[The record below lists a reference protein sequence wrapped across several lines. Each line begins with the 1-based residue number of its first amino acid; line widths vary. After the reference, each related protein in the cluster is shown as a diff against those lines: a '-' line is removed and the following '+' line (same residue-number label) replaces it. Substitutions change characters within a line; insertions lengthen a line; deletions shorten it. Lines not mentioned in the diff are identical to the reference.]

1 MKRISASLA
10 LALLVFAAPAG
21 AGALPTAGDGAPTVT
36 AGLIGT
42 IPIVVPAQATPR
54 AMVLYLSDRSGWQ
67 PSDDDA
73 VAALKDG
80 GALVLPVDFSR
91 YAEKLDAHAGS
102 CADVVGDIVDAAQTA
117 QRQLGIQTY
126 LPPIVVGAGEAAT
139 FAYAALTAAPP
150 NTLGGAVG
158 AGFANRLS
166 LRLPICSASKAS
178 KTHDGKALQ
187 YGFEKDI
194 PGRASLLVPAEAQE
208 ALEAAVAPR
217 SDDIT
222 VIAIDPP
229 TLPEQIAREVAD
241 LASVARPF
249 GDLPAVDLPASTTP
263 RALVILISGDGG
275 WRDLDKTMGEWLATQ
290 GAHVVGLDALH
301 YFWSKRT
308 PQELARDIAFLVDA
322 ADSTDA
328 LPIMLIGYSFGA
340 DTIPFAFPLLPK
352 AVQERTR
359 VIGLLAPGRSTSFQ
373 ITISGWLGI
382 DDTGY
387 SVVPALAALPAD
399 REVCV
404 YGKQDTESACADTA
418 LRHATIVKTTGGHH
432 FDGNYSGLAQRFLS
446 RLGGHEAGAH

>member
-1 MKRISASLA
+1 MIRLLA
-10 LALLVFAAPAG
+10 PFILCIGLLCLPARADTPQPAG
-21 AGALPTAGDGAPTVT
+21 GGDSTTVT
-36 AGLIGT
+36 AGLLEA
-42 IPIVVPAQATPR
+42 IPILLPR
-54 AMVLYLSDRSGWQ
+54 QSPPKAMVIYLSDRSGWEA
-67 PSDDDA
+67 SDDAAVSALRADGDA
-73 VAALKDG
+73 VLK
-80 GALVLPVDFSR
+80 VDFAH
-91 YAEKLDAHAGS
+91 YADKLDKRDGS
-102 CADVVGDIVDAAQTA
+102 CADVVGDIVDAAQMA

-126 LPPIVVGAGEAAT
+126 LPPIVVGTGDAAT

-150 NTLGGAVG
+150 NTLGGAVA

-166 LRLPICSASKAS
+166 LRLPICSAAKAS
-178 KTHDGKALQ
+178 RTQDGKALQ

-194 PGRASLLVPAEAQE
+194 PGSVSLLVSPELQSTFEKIA
-208 ALEAAVAPR
+208 APR
-217 SDDIT
+217 SDDVD
-222 VIAIDPP
+222 VIAIDPA
-229 TLPEQIAREVAD
+229 TLPQQITTEVHD

-290 GAHVVGLDALH
+290 GVHVVGLDALH

-308 PQELARDIAFLVDA
+308 PQDLARDMAFLVDA

-352 AVQERTR
+352 AVQDRTR
-359 VIGLLAPGRSTSFQ
+359 VFGLLAPGKSTSFQ

-387 SVVPALAALPAD
+387 SVVPAIAALPPD
-399 REVCV
+399 RVVCV
-404 YGKQDTESACADTA
+404 YGKEDEDSACADTS
-418 LRHATIVKTTGGHH
+418 LRGTTVVKTSGGHH
-432 FDGNYSGLAQRFLS
+432 FDGNYTGLAKRFLS
-446 RLGGHEAGAH
+446 RLGAH